1 MFEQIGKR
9 CNSRWEK
16 DYGFKP
22 PLATYFISKDADFHV
37 VLLTKILDQGTEVVF
52 AVTQLK
58 KKERLRLL
66 FQEYNDCALFETWRY
81 KNQ

>member
-37 VLLTKILDQGTEVVF
+37 VLLTKILDQDTEVVF

-58 KKERLRLL
+58 KKR
-66 FQEYNDCALFETWRY
+66 ETEIIIPRI
-81 KNQ
+81 